1 LGHREPDERIDKGEP
16 DEPGEGP
23 VSGAGAPVSAVI
35 PAPVSAV
42 IPVKDGERYLEE
54 LLEALA
60 REGLDEVLVIDSGS
74 RDHSLDIARAAG
86 VEVLE
91 IEPAEFGHGRTRNL
105 GAERTSGE
113 LICFLTQDATPVP
126 GWLDAYR
133 EAFALDERVGAAYG
147 PHLPRAD
154 TSPMIAR
161 ELSEFFAGF
170 AAGGAPVVQR
180 SGDPTFLSNV
190 NACYARACWEE
201 IRFRDVPYAE
211 DQAFGAD
218 ALAGSWAKVYHPG
231 AAVLH
236 AHDYGALEF
245 MRRYF
250 DEYRGLR
257 QSAGHVEPFA
267 PLPAARHVASQV
279 AADRRWMAAQG
290 EMSAAERARWTARAA
305 VHHGGRRIFSAL
317 GSRAE
322 RVPAPLRRRISLEGR
337 GDAAGD
343 GASADGTTSGGA
355 NGHGAGAGG
364 EVSGPTGGAC
374 ASNGNRPEQ
383 PPAAALPQLPATEHV
398 GQLLPH
404 DDYDIVA
411 KVWNEGSA
419 PLLDA
424 TPGMAAR
431 EQLRLAMVIPPY
443 SRGSG
448 GHNTLFQIFTRLERR
463 GHACSVWLADYHNHM
478 RDVRAARIRREIR
491 EYFAPFEG
499 PVYKGFEQWQGADVA
514 IATGW
519 QTVHAMLGLDGTRAR
534 AYVVNDHEP
543 EFYAASTEQLLAADT
558 YRHGLHCIAASPWL
572 RDLLVER
579 YGASA
584 DAFQLGVEHDT
595 YRPLA
600 VGRREDTVI
609 YYARHATP
617 RRAVPIGLMALA
629 ELKRRRPQTRI
640 VLFGT
645 DKPLHAAFPY
655 EHMGVL
661 SPAQLA
667 RLYSEASVGLC
678 LSLTNFSLM
687 PKEMLAC
694 GLPCVELAGVS
705 AESIFGADGG
715 PLELAPLDPQRL
727 ADAMERL
734 LSDRERWERRSR
746 EGIEFVAAHTWD
758 HATDEVEAGL
768 RHALRERET
777 ALIRSSARL

>member
-1 LGHREPDERIDKGEP
+1 
-16 DEPGEGP
+16 
-23 VSGAGAPVSAVI
+23 VSRVSV
-35 PAPVSAV
+35 V

-54 LLEALA
+54 LLQALA
-60 REGLDEVLVIDSGS
+60 REGADEVLVIDSGS
-74 RDHSLDIARAAG
+74 SDRSLEIARAAG
-86 VEVLE
+86 VELLR
-91 IEPAEFGHGRTRNL
+91 IDPAEFGHGRTRNL

-126 GWLDAYR
+126 GWLGAYR
-133 EAFALDERVGAAYG
+133 EAFDLDERVGAAYG
-147 PHLPRAD
+147 PHLARAD

-170 AAGGAPVVQR
+170 AAGGAGANGAGGAGVGEAGANGANGANGAGGAGEVGAGGRPVVQR
-180 SGDPTFLSNV
+180 RGDPTFLSNV

-201 IRFRDVPYAE
+201 VRFREVPYSE
-211 DQAFGAD
+211 DQAFGRD
-218 ALAGSWAKVYHPG
+218 MLAAGWAKAYHPG

-236 AHDYGALEF
+236 AHDYGAIEF

-257 QSAGHVEPFA
+257 ESTGHVEPFA
-267 PLPAARHVASQV
+267 PLPAARHVAGAV
-279 AADRRWMAAQG
+279 AADRRWMAQR
-290 EMSAAERARWTARAA
+290 EMSAAERARWTARSAT
-305 VHHGGRRIFSAL
+305 HHGGRRIFSAL

-322 RVPAPLRRRISLEGR
+322 RVPAPLRRRLSLEGR
-337 GDAAGD
+337 DDEGSQEAMGL
-343 GASADGTTSGGA
+343 
-355 NGHGAGAGG
+355 
-364 EVSGPTGGAC
+364 
-374 ASNGNRPEQ
+374 PEL
-383 PPAAALPQLPATEHV
+383 PPTEHV

-404 DDYDIVA
+404 DDYDIVTR
-411 KVWNEGSA
+411 VWSEGAA
-419 PLLDA
+419 PLLEA
-424 TPGMAAR
+424 VSGMADR
-431 EQLRLAMVIPPY
+431 ERLRLALVIPPY

-448 GHNTLFQIFTRLERR
+448 GHNTLFQIFTRLEAR

-478 RDVRAARIRREIR
+478 RDVRAARMRREIR

-519 QTVHAMLGLDGTRAR
+519 QTVHATLLLDGTRAR

-543 EFYAASTEQLLAADT
+543 EFYAASTEQVLAADT
-558 YRHGLHCIAASPWL
+558 YHHGLHCIAASPWL
-572 RDLLVER
+572 RDLLIER

-584 DAFQLGVEHDT
+584 DAFQLGVDGDT
-595 YRPLA
+595 YHPLP
-600 VGRREDTVI
+600 VQRRTDTVI

-617 RRAVPIGLMALA
+617 RRAVPVGLMALA
-629 ELKRRRPQTRI
+629 ELHRRRPDVRI

-667 RLYSEASVGLC
+667 RLYSEATVGLC

-705 AESIFGADGG
+705 AESIFGADGA
-715 PLELAPLDPQRL
+715 LDLAPLDPPRI
-727 ADAMERL
+727 ADALERL
-734 LSDRERWERRSR
+734 LADPVLRERRSR
-746 EGIEFVAAHTWD
+746 EGREFVASHTWD

-768 RHALRERET
+768 RHALREREEV
-777 ALIRSSARL
+777 ASVV